1 MAVVIEL
8 LSRNNQ
14 VLNHQVLGLSSATL
28 GRAFSCDKHID
39 DPYVCAQHLNISI
52 DESGA
57 INIQDND
64 SVNGVRVNDK
74 VVSEAQVNADDIIT
88 VGRSRFRIFAAD
100 SSLAPTKKL
109 NPMEEYID
117 RFAKRRFFFGLLIAL
132 TILTTIDS
140 YFGTFSKFEVSS
152 LIASIGGMLLVVC
165 IVPFIFGLLS
175 ILNKKDARLITQF
188 NLVLVSLVSVLLFS
202 YLIKFLLFN
211 FDKTSLIVS
220 VETLFTWGCSIVV
233 FWLALYVAFHQSN
246 RKRNAIVF
254 AVFGALAC
262 AKLLPGFFDENNYI
276 ENPNANAFIISPI
289 FLISKPES
297 TQDFVSSGEDLF
309 KEAERES
316 DDF

>member
-14 VLNHQVLGLSSATL
+14 VLSHQILGVSAATL
-28 GRAFSCDKHID
+28 GRAFSCDLHID
-39 DPYVCAQHLNISI
+39 DPYVCAQHLNINV

-57 INIQDND
+57 ITIQDNE
-64 SVNGVRVNDK
+64 SVNGVRVNNK
-74 VVSEAQVNADDIIT
+74 VVSEAQVKTDDIIT

-100 SSLAPTKKL
+100 SKLSPTKKL

-132 TILTTIDS
+132 TIFTIIDS

-152 LIASIGGMLLVVC
+152 LIASIGGMLLMVC
-165 IVPFIFGLLS
+165 IAPFVFGLLS
-175 ILNKKDARLITQF
+175 VLNKKDARLITQF
-188 NLVLVSLVSVLLFS
+188 NLMLVSLVSVLLFS
-202 YLIKFLLFN
+202 YVIKFLLFN
-211 FDKTSLIVS
+211 FDQTDLIVS
-220 VETLFTWGCSIVV
+220 VETFFTWGCSIVV

-262 AKLLPGFFDENNYI
+262 AKLLPGFFDESKFI
-276 ENPNANAFIISPI
+276 ESPQVNAFIISPV
-289 FLISKPES
+289 FLIAKPES
-297 TQDFVSSGEDLF
+297 TQEFVSGGENLF
-309 KEAERES
+309 AKAARES